1 MDDLIR
7 RQRILNELDRI
18 ISIGIKGKDG
28 RTPISA
34 EIFRDFVEAVPII
47 QPEQKIG
54 RWIDMKDCEDCWL
67 CSNCKDMFMLI
78 EGTPKDNNY
87 NYCPNCGAKMDGEE
101 DDN

>member
-1 MDDLIR
+1 MDDLIC

-54 RWIDMKDCEDCWL
+54 RWLINPDGYYLYCSACKGEPKNGIMTDFCPKCGRRMKGDV
-67 CSNCKDMFMLI
+67 
-78 EGTPKDNNY
+78 
-87 NYCPNCGAKMDGEE
+87 
-101 DDN
+101 